1 MKGKITAGLRKGP
14 LSSALARYDWRTCRA
29 DSGGTMRRIWVL
41 SLVCLLANVGCQA
54 TPAQQRSL
62 GPLTAT
68 RLPTV
73 TRATKA
79 AWFTA
84 GRLPVV
90 GTQHANR
97 EPLREAVRRY
107 MAGRPGRAGVMISD
121 LRTGAAFGYRQR
133 NHFATAS
140 VIKVNI
146 LAGLL
151 LERQDEHRGLT
162 GSERALAERMIR
174 FSDNE
179 AANVMYSLVGGG
191 HGLNRVNRR
200 LGVRHTVPVRREW
213 GVSLTC
219 AADQV
224 GLLRALVTPASP
236 LSSPNRQ
243 YVLRLMSEVSPN
255 QAWGI
260 SAATHVGDRFSI
272 KDGWVPLSDEDEGW
286 AVNSIGLIRA
296 PGHDFLLAVLSDD
309 QPSLDEGIK
318 TVEQLSRLATSALRG

>member
-1 MKGKITAGLRKGP
+1 
-14 LSSALARYDWRTCRA
+14 
-29 DSGGTMRRIWVL
+29 MRRICVL

-54 TPAQQRSL
+54 APAQQGSFL

-68 RLPTV
+68 RLITV
-73 TRATKA
+73 TRLATV

-84 GRLPVV
+84 ARPVA
-90 GTQHANR
+90 GARPAER

-107 MAGRPGRAGVMISD
+107 MAARPGRAGVMISD
-121 LRTGAAFGYRQR
+121 LRTGAAFGYRQH

-151 LERQDEHRGLT
+151 LERQDDHHDLT

-179 AANVMYSLVGGG
+179 AANIMYSLVGGED
-191 HGLNRVNRR
+191 GLKRVNRR
-200 LGVRHTVPVRREW
+200 LGVRHTFPVRREW
-213 GVSLTC
+213 GVSRTC
-219 AADQV
+219 PADQV
-224 GLLRALVTPASP
+224 RLLRALVTPASP
-236 LSSPNRQ
+236 LSPPNRQ

-260 SAATHVGDRFSI
+260 SAGTLVGDRFSI
-272 KDGWVPLSDEDEGW
+272 KDGWVPLSDEHEGW
-286 AVNSIGLIRA
+286 AVNSIGRIRA
-296 PGHDFLLAVLSDD
+296 PGHDFLLAVLSAE
-309 QPSLDEGIK
+309 QPSMDEGIK
-318 TVEQLSRLATSALRG
+318 TVEHLSRLTTSALRS